1 VNRNFAFSRV
11 LTSFLLVL
19 CMSQAGAQQSP
30 APLTVPDYKAGQ
42 VWTYKTAPGAED
54 SRIVILRLEPAG
66 KKGRIIHVR
75 VENLPLPS
83 CGGFHLTTAIE
94 HLAIS
99 EEALRH
105 STIQLENVR
114 AELPDSYFDA
124 YSRWAKD
131 RHKEVTNKPIAE
143 LTLPPTAG
151 LMICNYRGAE

>member
-1 VNRNFAFSRV
+1 MVTGDKEVGVNRTFAFSRV

-19 CMSQAGAQQSP
+19 CMSEAGAQQDP
-30 APLTVPDYKAGQ
+30 PPLTVPDYKAGQ

-99 EEALRH
+99 EEAC
-105 STIQLENVR
+105 
-114 AELPDSYFDA
+114 DA
-124 YSRWAKD
+124 ARFSSRTSGLNF
-131 RHKEVTNKPIAE
+131 RI
-143 LTLPPTAG
+143 LTSMLTADG
-151 LMICNYRGAE
+151 QGAATRK